1 MYHRFN
7 EKKYP
12 STNIQIEIFKKQI
25 EIIKKNNFEFNNPV
39 EFDLKF
45 FSPKSEKK
53 ILITIDDAF
62 SSFYQNAWPYLK
74 ENKIFIV
81 MLSRFMWEDL
91 EKGVFRNYKRI
102 KSVLKFNFIERVLAK
117 NIDQQQKNRNLELLA
132 IKSNYNQNNLYD
144 TSLIFSGNNII
155 LLKSEEI
162 DVMLDDQEYFW
173 EVKHSPKH
181 RI

>member
-1 MYHRFN
+1 MIKGINRL
-7 EKKYP
+7 KLIGK
-12 STNIQIEIFKKQI
+12 NIE
-25 EIIKKNNFEFNNPV
+25 
-39 EFDLKF
+39 DLK
-45 FSPKSEKK
+45 
-53 ILITIDDAF
+53 TISAYSQDSIVRIKDIV
-62 SSFYQNAWPYLK
+62 YLK

-102 KSVLKFNFIERVLAK
+102 KSVLKFNFIENVLAK
-117 NIDQQQKNRNLELLA
+117 NINQQQKNRNLELLA

>member
-1 MYHRFN
+1 MIKDINRL
-7 EKKYP
+7 KLIGK
-12 STNIQIEIFKKQI
+12 NIE
-25 EIIKKNNFEFNNPV
+25 
-39 EFDLKF
+39 DLK
-45 FSPKSEKK
+45 SISAYCQDSIVK
-53 ILITIDDAF
+53 IKDIV
-62 SSFYQNAWPYLK
+62 YLK

-102 KSVLKFNFIERVLAK
+102 KSVLKFNFIENVLAK
-117 NIDQQQKNRNLELLA
+117 NINQQQKNRNLELLA

-144 TSLIFSGNNII
+144 INLIFSGNSII

-173 EVKHSPKH
+173 EVKHSPEHK
-181 RI
+181 I

>member
-1 MYHRFN
+1 M
-7 EKKYP
+7 
-12 STNIQIEIFKKQI
+12 IEDINRLKLI
-25 EIIKKNNFEFNNPV
+25 GNNV
-39 EFDLKF
+39 EDLKTI
-45 FSPKSEKK
+45 SAYCQDSIVK
-53 ILITIDDAF
+53 IKDIV
-62 SSFYQNAWPYLK
+62 YLK

-102 KSVLKFNFIERVLAK
+102 KSVLKFNFIENVLAK
-117 NIDQQQKNRNLELLA
+117 NINQQQKNRNLELLA

-144 TSLIFSGNNII
+144 ISLIFSGNNII

-162 DVMLDDQEYFW
+162 DVMLDDQEDFW
-173 EVKHSPKH
+173 EVKYSPKH

>member
-1 MYHRFN
+1 MIKGINRL
-7 EKKYP
+7 KLIGK
-12 STNIQIEIFKKQI
+12 NIE
-25 EIIKKNNFEFNNPV
+25 
-39 EFDLKF
+39 DLKTI
-45 FSPKSEKK
+45 SAYSQDSIVK
-53 ILITIDDAF
+53 IKDIV
-62 SSFYQNAWPYLK
+62 YLK

-102 KSVLKFNFIERVLAK
+102 KSVLKFNFIEKVLAK
-117 NIDQQQKNRNLELLA
+117 NINQQQKNRNLELLA

-144 TSLIFSGNNII
+144 TNLIFSGNSII

>member
-1 MYHRFN
+1 MIKGINRL
-7 EKKYP
+7 KLIGK
-12 STNIQIEIFKKQI
+12 NIE
-25 EIIKKNNFEFNNPV
+25 
-39 EFDLKF
+39 DLKTI
-45 FSPKSEKK
+45 SAYSQDSIVK
-53 ILITIDDAF
+53 IKDIV
-62 SSFYQNAWPYLK
+62 YLK

-102 KSVLKFNFIERVLAK
+102 KSVLKFNFIENVLAK
-117 NIDQQQKNRNLELLA
+117 NINQQQKNRNLELLA

-144 TSLIFSGNNII
+144 ISLIFSGNNII

-173 EVKHSPKH
+173 EVKHSPKN

>member
-1 MYHRFN
+1 MIKDINRL
-7 EKKYP
+7 KLIGK
-12 STNIQIEIFKKQI
+12 NIE
-25 EIIKKNNFEFNNPV
+25 
-39 EFDLKF
+39 DLKTI
-45 FSPKSEKK
+45 SAYCQDSIVK
-53 ILITIDDAF
+53 IKDLV
-62 SSFYQNAWPYLK
+62 YLK
-74 ENKIFIV
+74 ENKIFIM
-81 MLSRFMWEDL
+81 MLSRFMWEDV

-102 KSVLKFNFIERVLAK
+102 KSVLKFNFIESVLAK
-117 NIDQQQKNRNLELLA
+117 NINQQQKNRNLELLA

-144 TSLIFSGNNII
+144 INLIFSGNSII

>member
-1 MYHRFN
+1 VIKDINRL
-7 EKKYP
+7 KLIGK
-12 STNIQIEIFKKQI
+12 NIE
-25 EIIKKNNFEFNNPV
+25 
-39 EFDLKF
+39 DLKTI
-45 FSPKSEKK
+45 SAYCQDSIVK
-53 ILITIDDAF
+53 IKDLV
-62 SSFYQNAWPYLK
+62 YLK

-102 KSVLKFNFIERVLAK
+102 KSVLKFNFIETILSK
-117 NIDQQQKNRNLELLA
+117 NINQQQKNRNLELLA
-132 IKSNYNQNNLYD
+132 IKSNYTQNNLYNIN
-144 TSLIFSGNNII
+144 LIFSGNSII

-181 RI
+181 KI

>member
-1 MYHRFN
+1 MI
-7 EKKYP
+7 KG
-12 STNIQIEIFKKQI
+12 TNRLKLIGKNIE
-25 EIIKKNNFEFNNPV
+25 
-39 EFDLKF
+39 DLKTI
-45 FSPKSEKK
+45 SAYSQDSIVK
-53 ILITIDDAF
+53 IKDIV
-62 SSFYQNAWPYLK
+62 YLK
-74 ENKIFIV
+74 ENKIFMV

-102 KSVLKFNFIERVLAK
+102 KSVLKFNFIENVLAK
-117 NIDQQQKNRNLELLA
+117 NINQEQKNRNLELLA

-144 TSLIFSGNNII
+144 TRLIFSGNNII

>member
-1 MYHRFN
+1 MIKDINRL
-7 EKKYP
+7 KLIGK
-12 STNIQIEIFKKQI
+12 NIE
-25 EIIKKNNFEFNNPV
+25 
-39 EFDLKF
+39 DLK
-45 FSPKSEKK
+45 
-53 ILITIDDAF
+53 TISAYSQDSIVRIKDIV
-62 SSFYQNAWPYLK
+62 YIK

-91 EKGVFRNYKRI
+91 EKGMFRKYKRI
-102 KSVLKFNFIERVLAK
+102 KSVLKFNFIENALAK
-117 NIDQQQKNRNLELLA
+117 NINQKWKNRNLELLS

>member
-1 MYHRFN
+1 MIKGINRL
-7 EKKYP
+7 KLIGK
-12 STNIQIEIFKKQI
+12 NIE
-25 EIIKKNNFEFNNPV
+25 
-39 EFDLKF
+39 DLKTI
-45 FSPKSEKK
+45 SAYSQDSIVK
-53 ILITIDDAF
+53 IKDIV
-62 SSFYQNAWPYLK
+62 YLK

-102 KSVLKFNFIERVLAK
+102 KSVLKFNFIENVLAK
-117 NIDQQQKNRNLELLA
+117 NINQQQKNRNLELLA
-132 IKSNYNQNNLYD
+132 IKSNYNQNHLYD

>member
-1 MYHRFN
+1 MIKGINRL
-7 EKKYP
+7 KLIGK
-12 STNIQIEIFKKQI
+12 NIE
-25 EIIKKNNFEFNNPV
+25 
-39 EFDLKF
+39 DLKTI
-45 FSPKSEKK
+45 SAYSQDSIVK
-53 ILITIDDAF
+53 IKDIV
-62 SSFYQNAWPYLK
+62 YLK

-102 KSVLKFNFIERVLAK
+102 KSVLKFNFIENVLAK
-117 NIDQQQKNRNLELLA
+117 NINQQQKNRNLELLA

-144 TSLIFSGNNII
+144 TRLIFSGNNII

-181 RI
+181 KI

>member
-1 MYHRFN
+1 MIKGINRL
-7 EKKYP
+7 KLIGK
-12 STNIQIEIFKKQI
+12 NIE
-25 EIIKKNNFEFNNPV
+25 
-39 EFDLKF
+39 DLKTI
-45 FSPKSEKK
+45 SAYSQDSIVK
-53 ILITIDDAF
+53 IKDIA
-62 SSFYQNAWPYLK
+62 YLK

-102 KSVLKFNFIERVLAK
+102 KSVLKFNFIENVLAK
-117 NIDQQQKNRNLELLA
+117 NINQQQKDRNLELLA
-132 IKSNYNQNNLYD
+132 IKSNYTQNNLYD

>member
-1 MYHRFN
+1 MIKGINRL
-7 EKKYP
+7 KLIGK
-12 STNIQIEIFKKQI
+12 NIE
-25 EIIKKNNFEFNNPV
+25 
-39 EFDLKF
+39 DLK
-45 FSPKSEKK
+45 
-53 ILITIDDAF
+53 TISAYSQDSIVRIKDIV
-62 SSFYQNAWPYLK
+62 YLK
-74 ENKIFIV
+74 ENKIFIA

-102 KSVLKFNFIERVLAK
+102 KSVLKFNFIENVLTK
-117 NIDQQQKNRNLELLA
+117 NINQQQKNRNLELLA

-173 EVKHSPKH
+173 EVKYSPKH

>member
-1 MYHRFN
+1 M
-7 EKKYP
+7 
-12 STNIQIEIFKKQI
+12 
-25 EIIKKNNFEFNNPV
+25 IKGINRLKLIGKNV
-39 EFDLKF
+39 EDLKTI
-45 FSPKSEKK
+45 SAYSQDSIVK
-53 ILITIDDAF
+53 IKDIV
-62 SSFYQNAWPYLK
+62 YLK

-102 KSVLKFNFIERVLAK
+102 KSVLKFNFIENVLAK
-117 NIDQQQKNRNLELLA
+117 NINQQQKNRNLELLA

>member
-1 MYHRFN
+1 MIKDINRL
-7 EKKYP
+7 KLIGK
-12 STNIQIEIFKKQI
+12 NIE
-25 EIIKKNNFEFNNPV
+25 
-39 EFDLKF
+39 DLKTI
-45 FSPKSEKK
+45 SAYSQDSIVK
-53 ILITIDDAF
+53 IKDIA
-62 SSFYQNAWPYLK
+62 YLK

-102 KSVLKFNFIERVLAK
+102 KSILKFNFIENVLAK
-117 NIDQQQKNRNLELLA
+117 NINQQQKNRNLELLT

-173 EVKHSPKH
+173 EVKNSPKH

>member
-1 MYHRFN
+1 MIKGINRL
-7 EKKYP
+7 KLIGK
-12 STNIQIEIFKKQI
+12 NIE
-25 EIIKKNNFEFNNPV
+25 
-39 EFDLKF
+39 DLKTI
-45 FSPKSEKK
+45 SAYSQDSIVK
-53 ILITIDDAF
+53 IKDIV
-62 SSFYQNAWPYLK
+62 YLK
-74 ENKIFIV
+74 ENKIFIM
-81 MLSRFMWEDL
+81 MLSRFMWEDI

-102 KSVLKFNFIERVLAK
+102 KSVLKFNFIENVLAK
-117 NIDQQQKNRNLELLA
+117 NINQQQKDRNLELLA

>member
-1 MYHRFN
+1 MIKGINRL
-7 EKKYP
+7 KLIGK
-12 STNIQIEIFKKQI
+12 NIE
-25 EIIKKNNFEFNNPV
+25 
-39 EFDLKF
+39 DLKTI
-45 FSPKSEKK
+45 SAYSQDSIVK
-53 ILITIDDAF
+53 IMDIV
-62 SSFYQNAWPYLK
+62 YLK

-102 KSVLKFNFIERVLAK
+102 KSVLKFNFIENVLAK
-117 NIDQQQKNRNLELLA
+117 NINQQQKNRNLELLA

>member
-1 MYHRFN
+1 MIKSINRL
-7 EKKYP
+7 KLIGK
-12 STNIQIEIFKKQI
+12 NIE
-25 EIIKKNNFEFNNPV
+25 
-39 EFDLKF
+39 DLKTI
-45 FSPKSEKK
+45 SAYSQDSIVK
-53 ILITIDDAF
+53 IKDIV
-62 SSFYQNAWPYLK
+62 YLK

-102 KSVLKFNFIERVLAK
+102 KSVLKFNFIENVLAK
-117 NIDQQQKNRNLELLA
+117 NINQQQKNRNLELLA

>member
-1 MYHRFN
+1 MIKGINRL
-7 EKKYP
+7 KLIGK
-12 STNIQIEIFKKQI
+12 NIE
-25 EIIKKNNFEFNNPV
+25 
-39 EFDLKF
+39 DLKTI
-45 FSPKSEKK
+45 SAYSQDSIVK
-53 ILITIDDAF
+53 IKDIV
-62 SSFYQNAWPYLK
+62 YLK

-91 EKGVFRNYKRI
+91 EKGIFRNYKRI
-102 KSVLKFNFIERVLAK
+102 KSVLKFNFIENVLAK
-117 NIDQQQKNRNLELLA
+117 NINQQQKNRNLELLA